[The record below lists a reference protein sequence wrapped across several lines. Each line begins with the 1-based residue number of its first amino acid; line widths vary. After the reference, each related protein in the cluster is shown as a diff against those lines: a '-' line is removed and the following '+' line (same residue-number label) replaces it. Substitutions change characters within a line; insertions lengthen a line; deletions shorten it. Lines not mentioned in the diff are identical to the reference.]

1 MNKHRITLSNSW
13 IAEFENQGEFR
24 MSAEGWN
31 LILNGPDQKSI
42 QYFNDKI
49 VIVNDDNG
57 AQAKSCIRL
66 SNDGVYGYL
75 STGLNHGW
83 VIDFARGMIAP
94 HRVSISHRHDG
105 YDESISMYEQPAF
118 KRAREYISVTGKHI
132 YLTFPFTKDEDFPK
146 VWEEY
151 LLIRRRQLDEIY
163 FRN

>member
-1 MNKHRITLSNSW
+1 MNKHRITLSNGW

-31 LILNGPDQKSI
+31 LTLKGPDQKSI

-75 STGLNHGW
+75 STGLDHGW
-83 VIDFARGMIAP
+83 VIYFARGMIAP

-105 YDESISMYEQPAF
+105 YDEASRCTNNPPSNAHV
-118 KRAREYISVTGKHI
+118 ST
-132 YLTFPFTKDEDFPK
+132 
-146 VWEEY
+146 
-151 LLIRRRQLDEIY
+151 
-163 FRN
+163 